1 MCPVRGVP
9 HGWGM
14 WCDDHPQG
22 ERLQGWWENGVPVG
36 PFHSSTVDKGWAFSC
51 VQLAV
56 CSNAAQPW
64 DAKQWWPDRAPA
76 LSWGVVS
83 AEVSV
88 AGHFFRH
95 LPRSRLVLPLSP
107 TTTPRE
113 AVGAL
118 AHADG
123 RSTAIDSLT
132 VSINQADLHVSGHTR
147 APEPGGRCA
156 GAAPPA
162 VRGQAIRRRGGAMEL
177 GGCSVTDSISV
188 DLSVDAWG
196 QGALHVPGFE
206 QIDEVMVWVSGF
218 NTTVEEVSRAVGQL
232 LGLAAFP
239 PRIKPVLFSWPGGS
253 ELTYLQALRLC
264 AAPETGADFV
274 AFFEGL
280 LDSAR
285 IRCGDRLVHSV
296 DPPPGI
302 PPAARQRSHGW
313 SLLHPLLPVQT
324 SPADPLPPSLPYPP
338 NLPVP
343 PPPFP
348 RTPPR

>member
-1 MCPVRGVP
+1 
-9 HGWGM
+9 M

-22 ERLQGWWENGVPVG
+22 ERLQGWWENGIPVG

-64 DAKQWWPDRAPA
+64 NAKRWWPTRAQE

-113 AVGAL
+113 AIGAL

-123 RSTAIDSLT
+123 RGGAVDSLT
-132 VSINQADLHVSGHTR
+132 ISINQASLHVSGHTR
-147 APEPGGRCA
+147 ASETGSRGAGG
-156 GAAPPA
+156 APPSIGGG
-162 VRGQAIRRRGGAMEL
+162 VNRRRTAGRAAVAL
-177 GGCSVTDSISV
+177 GGGSVAESVSV

-196 QGALHVPGFE
+196 EGALHVPGYE
-206 QIDEVMVWVSGF
+206 QVDEAVVWVSGF

-232 LGLAAFP
+232 LGLASFP
-239 PRIKPVLFSWPGGS
+239 HWIKPVLFSWPGGS

-264 AAPETGADFV
+264 AAPETRDDFV

-285 IRCGDRLVHSV
+285 LRWG
-296 DPPPGI
+296 
-302 PPAARQRSHGW
+302 A
-313 SLLHPLLPVQT
+313 
-324 SPADPLPPSLPYPP
+324 
-338 NLPVP
+338 
-343 PPPFP
+343 
-348 RTPPR
+348 